1 MGGSMLTSNLEF
13 IQQCIIIILIIIIII
28 IVVNSWVVA
37 QKSNMVVTK

>member
-1 MGGSMLTSNLEF
+1 MLTSNLEF

>member
-13 IQQCIIIILIIIIII
+13 IQQCIIIILIIIII
-28 IVVNSWVVA
+28 VVNSWVVA